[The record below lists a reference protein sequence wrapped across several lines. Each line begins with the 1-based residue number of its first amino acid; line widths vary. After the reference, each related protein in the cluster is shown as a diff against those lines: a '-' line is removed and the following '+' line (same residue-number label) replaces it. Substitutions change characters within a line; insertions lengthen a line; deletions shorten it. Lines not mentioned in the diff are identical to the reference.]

1 MARDT
6 ATNASSTEDANG
18 KSKDKTSGKSK
29 DEKDKKDEV
38 EELVCL
44 GGNYRGYLPEQSRF
58 NLV

>member
-6 ATNASSTEDANG
+6 ATNASSTEDAND

-44 GGNYRGYLPEQSRF
+44 GRELSWLFAGTVS
-58 NLV
+58 V